1 MPFQIPEFPHKA
13 PKNYSYEFETWN
25 ASTIRIMLCNH
36 HQFDYNLGVPT
47 QTVWG
52 FYKPKK
58 GIYLAPVNAKTIGK
72 EVSIDNTTPYTA
84 MPIKMTPLTAA
95 FV

>member
-1 MPFQIPEFPHKA
+1 MIPEFPHKA

-25 ASTIRIMLCNH
+25 ASTIRIMLRCH
-36 HQFDYNLGVPT
+36 RKFDYNLGAST
-47 QTVWG
+47 ATVWG

-58 GIYLAPVNAKTIGK
+58 RVYYAPINAKTIGAQVNI
-72 EVSIDNTTPYTA
+72 EDTRNYSA
-84 MPIKMTPLTAA
+84 MPIKQTSLEAA

>member
-1 MPFQIPEFPHKA
+1 MLEFPHKA
-13 PKNYSYEFETWN
+13 PKNYSYEFESWN
-25 ASTIRIMLCNH
+25 TSTVRIMLSCSR
-36 HQFDYNLGVPT
+36 QFDYNLGAST
-47 QTVWG
+47 KTVWG

-72 EVSIDNTTPYTA
+72 EVDINNTTPYTA
-84 MPIKMTPLTAA
+84 MPLQQTPLEQF

>member
-1 MPFQIPEFPHKA
+1 MIVEFPHKA

-25 ASTIRIMLCNH
+25 ASTIRIMLRCNRK
-36 HQFDYNLGVPT
+36 FDYNLGAST
-47 QTVWG
+47 ATVWG

-58 GIYLAPVNAKTIGK
+58 RVYYAPINAKTIGK
-72 EVSIDNTTPYTA
+72 QVNIEDTRNYTA
-84 MPIKMTPLTAA
+84 MPIKQTSLEAA